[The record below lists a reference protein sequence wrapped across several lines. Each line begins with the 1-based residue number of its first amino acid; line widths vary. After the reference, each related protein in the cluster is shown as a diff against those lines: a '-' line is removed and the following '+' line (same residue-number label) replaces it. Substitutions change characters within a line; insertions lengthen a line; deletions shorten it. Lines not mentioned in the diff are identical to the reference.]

1 MSMIILIQDDYVPP
15 FVQPPDAGAFWDVF
29 VTTTNEPDHF
39 VVVPL
44 AEIRKLNDLIEN
56 LHTEYEVRCAICVHV
71 YQKYYCYIY
80 YFALL

>member
-1 MSMIILIQDDYVPP
+1 M
-15 FVQPPDAGAFWDVF
+15 QPPGEGAFWDVF

-56 LHTEYEVRCAICVHV
+56 LHSEYEVW
-71 YQKYYCYIY
+71 
-80 YFALL
+80 LLSTDRWLLYSLISMELNHDA